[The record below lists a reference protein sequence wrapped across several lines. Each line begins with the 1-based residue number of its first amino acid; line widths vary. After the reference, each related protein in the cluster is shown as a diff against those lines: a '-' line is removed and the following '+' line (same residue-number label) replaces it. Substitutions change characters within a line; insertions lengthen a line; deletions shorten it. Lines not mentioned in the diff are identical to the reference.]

1 MKKII
6 FFGTVIWLTAC
17 TTTNLPPSCQ
27 RYFNALEKNMAQFS
41 LSNAELAKFK
51 QNKNKLSQL
60 PEKEQNK
67 ICLLR
72 MASMQQ
78 YKN

>member
-6 FFGTVIWLTAC
+6 FFVTVIWLTAC
-17 TTTNLPPSCQ
+17 TTTNLSSSCQ
-27 RYFNALEKNMAQFS
+27 RYFSILEKNMAQFS
-41 LSNAELAKFK
+41 LSSSELAKFK

-72 MASMQQ
+72 MANIQQ
-78 YKN
+78 YRN